1 MGTRWEE
8 KSGARQGALVEAEL
22 SPGRRVVE
30 QTYLKSVLLE
40 GANAAG
46 DVAGQ
51 TNLWAKKAMGFTTRE
66 DLA

>member
-1 MGTRWEE
+1 M
-8 KSGARQGALVEAEL
+8 VEAEL

>member
-1 MGTRWEE
+1 M
-8 KSGARQGALVEAEL
+8 
-22 SPGRRVVE
+22 E

-40 GANAAG
+40 GANAAE